1 MDAVDPAAARA
12 FLQTAIP
19 MYGRMIH
26 KQTGELDSQLY
37 DRDGQVSTG
46 FYAVHLFLTHMF
58 FQCINS
64 IDRSLLNE
72 ELLQQVSRCSN
83 ARVFFNYKVISAD
96 FDKKSI
102 TIRDSSSHKEFPIQ
116 FDFCIGAD
124 GSYSIIRRQMMRV
137 VRYYYN
143 PSKSAI
149 APLTSASSQNGLSTG
164 VH

>member
-1 MDAVDPAAARA
+1 MSTA
-12 FLQTAIP
+12 FLT
-19 MYGRMIH
+19 
-26 KQTGELDSQLY
+26 D
-37 DRDGQVSTG
+37 
-46 FYAVHLFLTHMF
+46 MF

-83 ARVFFNYKVISAD
+83 ARVFFNHKVISAD
-96 FDKKSI
+96 FDNKSI
-102 TIRDSSSHKEFPIQ
+102 TIRDSSSHKEFPIH

-137 VRYYYN
+137 VRYYYT
-143 PSKSAI
+143 PSKPAI
-149 APLTSASSQNGLSTG
+149 TPLTLVSAQNGLSTG